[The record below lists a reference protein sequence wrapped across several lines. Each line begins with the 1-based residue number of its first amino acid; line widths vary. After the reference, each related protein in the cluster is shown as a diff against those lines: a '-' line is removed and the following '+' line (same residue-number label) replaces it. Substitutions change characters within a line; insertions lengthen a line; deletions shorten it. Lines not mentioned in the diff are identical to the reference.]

1 MPVIVTVLSDFGVGS
16 PYPAA
21 MKAVVAACCDPLF
34 IDISHEIPRHDV
46 RAGAYLLS
54 TIVPH
59 TPAGTVHLAVV
70 DPGVGT
76 ARRAIIVASGGQFF
90 VGPDNGL
97 LLPAARSIGAPRAFV
112 ITDESLLRAVRSS
125 TFHGRDLFAPAAG
138 TLARGTPPEALG
150 APAPEIVDLDFGEGR
165 REGQALVGEIIYV
178 DPFGNLITNI
188 PNALLP
194 PAGTRVAVGAGRPE
208 PFAPLRFSSRRTLDA
223 VVARTYGDVAGHR
236 PVVVQGSDG
245 RVEVAV
251 REGSAR
257 ERLAAGPGAVVRIVP
272 RH

>member
-1 MPVIVTVLSDFGVGS
+1 MTIVTLLSDFGSAS

-21 MKAVVAACCDPLF
+21 MKAVVATYCDPLF
-34 IDISHEIPRHDV
+34 IDISHDVPRHDV

-54 TIVPH
+54 TVVPY

-76 ARRAIIVASGGQFF
+76 ARRALILASSGQCF

-97 LLPAARSIGAPRAFV
+97 LLPAARAIGAPRAYV
-112 ITDESLLRAVRSS
+112 ITDESLIRAVRSS

-138 TLARGTPPEALG
+138 LLARGTPPDALG
-150 APAPEIVDLDFGEGR
+150 APAAEIVDLDFGEGTR
-165 REGQALVGEIIYV
+165 KGRTLAGEIIYV

-188 PNALLP
+188 PASLLP
-194 PAGTRVAVGAGRPE
+194 PSGQRVSVRAGRR
-208 PFAPLRFSSRRTLDA
+208 ALHA
-223 VVARTYGDVAGHR
+223 VVAQTYGDVGR
-236 PVVVQGSDG
+236 GRGVVMASSDG

-257 ERLAAGPGAVVRIVP
+257 DALSARPGVTVRISSGSV
-272 RH
+272 